1 MRRKKV
7 AVRFYWTLWDVWS
20 SIGMR
25 LGRRQIL
32 EVSPQHF
39 ASLTTFCQCENI
51 FQIQDYFEKWKISW
65 QWKMTRISNLGTFFR
80 SGIQSEHMLL
90 IQEFKK
96 IWPIWEYFANPQ
108 IFWKSC
114 ADHFYPPVDRFLHH
128 VCKVQPWSRDFRRCY
143 IQTAKYNLC
152 SATCYIEKL
161 GPGNF
166 ATSVPQST
174 TSVHLICGSESNF
187 LSNISATLLWALHQ
201 SIPNDQWS
209 WSCHADTEGSS
220 DHL

>member
-1 MRRKKV
+1 
-7 AVRFYWTLWDVWS
+7 
-20 SIGMR
+20 MR

-39 ASLTTFCQCENI
+39 ASLTTFCQCEKTLQSEKYFVQSENI
-51 FQIQDYFEKWKISW
+51 FQIQDHFEKSKISW
-65 QWKMTRISNLGTFFR
+65 QWKMTKITNLGTFFW

-90 IQEFKK
+90 IQESKK
-96 IWPIWEYFANPQ
+96 IWPIWEYFAHLQ

-128 VCKVQPWSRDFRRCY
+128 VCKVQPWFRDPRRCY

-152 SATCYIEKL
+152 SARCYREKL
-161 GPGNF
+161 APGNS

-187 LSNISATLLWALHQ
+187 LSNISATLLWALH
-201 SIPNDQWS
+201 
-209 WSCHADTEGSS
+209 
-220 DHL
+220 

>member
-1 MRRKKV
+1 
-7 AVRFYWTLWDVWS
+7 
-20 SIGMR
+20 MR

-39 ASLTTFCQCENI
+39 TSLTTFCQCEKTLQSEKYFVQSDNI
-51 FQIQDYFEKWKISW
+51 FKSKIIL
-65 QWKMTRISNLGTFFR
+65 KNPFFQ
-80 SGIQSEHMLL
+80 SGMKYEHMLL
-90 IQEFKK
+90 IQESKK
-96 IWPIWEYFANPQ
+96 IWPIWEYFAHLQ

-152 SATCYIEKL
+152 SARCYIEKL
-161 GPGNF
+161 GPGNS

-174 TSVHLICGSESNF
+174 TSVHVWIWKQFPFQYIRNSSVSSSLIN
-187 LSNISATLLWALHQ
+187 T
-201 SIPNDQWS
+201 
-209 WSCHADTEGSS
+209 
-220 DHL
+220 